1 MGNLKEFRNLT
12 NFCQSM
18 AFKPDYTLFV
28 GVRFLGASRMLS
40 RDWSEQREHRDKQ
53 SKVEQAEQSA
63 VEQMSEQVEQSK

>member
-40 RDWSEQREHRDKQ
+40 RDWSEQSEHRDER
-53 SKVEQAEQSA
+53 SKAEQSA
-63 VEQMSEQVEQSK
+63 VEPKSEQLEQSK